1 MLSQTCIIF
10 FLVLNTEE
18 DILKNVGNQTVAGP
32 LTLIEGKQLLW
43 KSLWTSHCLVT
54 NIIQNNIY
62 VQLKKETHSG
72 LKLNLSE

>member
-10 FLVLNTEE
+10 FLVLNTE
-18 DILKNVGNQTVAGP
+18 DILKNVGNQTVAG
-32 LTLIEGKQLLW
+32 
-43 KSLWTSHCLVT
+43 LVT
-54 NIIQNNIY
+54 NIIQNSIY